1 MTLMQLDSFCEC
13 DRIVEQN
20 SPQGRAAFRLQR
32 RGCATFL
39 VDLDLP
45 GMDRIDVAVTVERKL
60 LTIRAPPP
68 RRSPAR

>member
-20 SPQGRAAFRLQR
+20 SPEGRAAFRLQR
-32 RGCATFL
+32 RGCDTFL
-39 VDLDLP
+39 VDLDIP
-45 GMDRIDVAVTVERKL
+45 GVDRIDVEVTVERCL
-60 LTIRAPPP
+60 LTVRAPPR